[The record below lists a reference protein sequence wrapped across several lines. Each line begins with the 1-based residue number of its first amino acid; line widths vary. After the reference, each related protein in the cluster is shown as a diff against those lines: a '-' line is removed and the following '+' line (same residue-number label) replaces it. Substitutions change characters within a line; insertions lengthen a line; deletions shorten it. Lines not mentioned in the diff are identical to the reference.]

1 MAKRSIFIIE
11 DSRQAGN
18 LRVDRD
24 RGIIRGVKILGL
36 VSENGRQYL
45 PDAVR
50 KAAKLYEGIRVNI
63 DHPDKP
69 DDVRSAEAR
78 FGKLVRVRYVE
89 GEGLYGDL
97 EFLKSHPM
105 AERICEAAERM
116 PDAFGLSHN
125 AQGEG
130 DENKDGIF
138 VVSKIVEVRHVDVV
152 ADPATTKSL
161 SEGRKMNPKSI
172 LEKDEIQPTMEADN
186 AQFGAK
192 AAEILNGEGD
202 TAEKVQ
208 ALVQLVHD
216 MYGAQST
223 EEAEDSKEMKPEDEE
238 KDLEEDGVHVDI
250 GSHQGE
256 KDEDEDEDE
265 GEEDEKE
272 DEDEM
277 PAKLGGY
284 NKKPME
290 SKRSHV
296 RRVAKAAGVKLTE
309 AALNDLLLLPSD
321 AAVRQIKRIALA
333 QRAARPRSAGYVPA
347 NLAEG
352 KLPSGESLF
361 KWLRN

>member
-1 MAKRSIFIIE
+1 MAKRSIFVIE
-11 DSRQAGN
+11 DARQAGN
-18 LRVDRD
+18 LKVDRN

-36 VSENGRQYL
+36 ISENGRQYM

-63 DHPDKP
+63 DHPNKP
-69 DDVRSAEAR
+69 DDVRSAESR
-78 FGKLVRVRYVE
+78 FGKLVRVRFIE
-89 GEGLYGDL
+89 GDGLYGDL
-97 EFLKSHPM
+97 EFLRSHPM

-161 SEGRKMNPKSI
+161 SEGRKMKKYT
-172 LEKDEIQPTMEADN
+172 EGEDEIKATMEADN

-192 AAEILNGEGD
+192 AAEILNGDGD
-202 TAEKVQ
+202 TADKVQ

-216 MYGAQST
+216 LYGGEST
-223 EEAEDSKEMKPEDEE
+223 EEGEEPEAMSEPDGDEQN
-238 KDLEEDGVHVDI
+238 LEEVDGSDD
-250 GSHQGE
+250 GTEPDG
-256 KDEDEDEDE
+256 
-265 GEEDEKE
+265 
-272 DEDEM
+272 DEM
-277 PAKLGGY
+277 PAKLGDDDEDD
-284 NKKPME
+284 KKPME
-290 SKRSHV
+290 SKRAHV
-296 RRVAKAAGVKLTE
+296 RRVAKAAGVRLTE

-321 AAVRQIKRIALA
+321 AAARQVRRIALA
-333 QRAARPRSAGYVPA
+333 QRASRPRSAGYLPA

-352 KLPSGESLF
+352 KLPAGESLF